1 MYIEQNFISEEQAI
15 MINSI
20 LLACIGG
27 ALPENRVLILTPN
40 NTNSKVGSII
50 IPTTTDKKDLPR
62 KGVMVQMGNLSED
75 NLYYSDLLKVGRVL
89 TYGMYAGK
97 ELDFPK
103 ELFSS
108 VEGFNPEDHTFT
120 VLSIQEIVYTESN
133 KSKRTNKK

>member
-108 VEGFNPEDHTFT
+108 IDGFNPEDHTFT

>member
-15 MINSI
+15 MINTI
-20 LLACIGG
+20 LACKLFGG

-62 KGVMVQMGNLSED
+62 KGVMVQMGHLSEE
-75 NLYYSDLLKVGRVL
+75 NIYYSDLLKVGRVL

-133 KSKRTNKK
+133 KTKRTNK

>member
-62 KGVMVQMGNLSED
+62 KGVMVQIGNLSED